1 MSWRVVLGD
10 AALAGLS
17 EAEQDAVSSDLFP
30 WVEDGPPRINSRTVL
45 GAMFFED
52 EIPSGYRIAYF
63 VDESVPYV
71 AILRVRKA

>member
-17 EAEQDAVSSDLFP
+17 EAEQDAVSSDLFL
-30 WVEDGPPRINSRTVL
+30 WVEDGPPRLKSRSLL
-45 GAMFFED
+45 GAGFFED
-52 EIPSGYRIAYF
+52 EIPSGFRIAYF
-63 VDESVPYV
+63 VDETVPYV